1 MKRANQVAAMAV
13 ALGMASA
20 GCFGSFTLTRKLY
33 RWNDQVSQD
42 KWIKEIIFIVLA
54 LVPVYEL
61 SGLGDAIVFNS
72 IEFWTGNNPIEP
84 KKAGLD
90 RIRTKR
96 IARHGEEAVL
106 TQDGD
111 QLIIE
116 QFQQGRRAAS
126 VSIRREGD
134 VSVASDRQGTV
145 LFIAQTLPD
154 GRVLIRDAQGR
165 QTTVHSRQ
173 EAQRVA
179 ALWGGSSTVTE

>member
-1 MKRANQVAAMAV
+1 MKRANQAAAMAV
-13 ALGMASA
+13 ALTMAST

-33 RWNDQVSQD
+33 RWNDQVNQD

-54 LVPVYEL
+54 WVPVYEL

-90 RIRTKR
+90 RIGTKR
-96 IARHGEEAVL
+96 IARRGGEAVL
-106 TQDGD
+106 THDED
-111 QLIIE
+111 RLVIE
-116 QFQQGRRAAS
+116 QFQQGRPAAS
-126 VSIRREGD
+126 VSIRREGG
-134 VSVASDRQGTV
+134 VSVASDRDGRV

-154 GRVLIRDAQGR
+154 GSVLIRDAQGR
-165 QTTVHSRQ
+165 QTTIHSRQ

-179 ALWGGSSTVTE
+179 ALWGGSSTVQE